1 MNELTNYLPML
12 LALVLALTLVTN
24 IIVQVLKSL
33 LYDMLPTNLLAFL
46 VAAVVT
52 VGAGFGLWSY
62 YRFAITG
69 WMIVALIALIFLVAF
84 SAMFGYD
91 KLVQLMEQAGWD
103 QGTEVRR
110 RTMATAEKI
119 LEIAR
124 SQIGARESPAN
135 SDNVKYNTAYYGREV
150 SGKYPWCA
158 VFVWWVFREA
168 GAPELYYG
176 GGETAYCPT
185 LMSFHKKQAVTDY
198 RPGDIVFFN
207 FSGKSSAG
215 HVGICESW
223 DGTYITTIDGNTGGA
238 SEDNG
243 GAVMRRR
250 RHKKYIVGA
259 YRPDYE
265 EEESVTYEQWL
276 EYLERYRREA
286 AAKKASMPELLAEA
300 VELGLTDGSRPRDL
314 MTREEGAIMAR
325 AAAKAR

>member
-1 MNELTNYLPML
+1 
-12 LALVLALTLVTN
+12 
-24 IIVQVLKSL
+24 
-33 LYDMLPTNLLAFL
+33 
-46 VAAVVT
+46 
-52 VGAGFGLWSY
+52 
-62 YRFAITG
+62 
-69 WMIVALIALIFLVAF
+69 
-84 SAMFGYD
+84 
-91 KLVQLMEQAGWD
+91 
-103 QGTEVRR
+103 
-110 RTMATAEKI
+110 MATAEKI

-124 SQIGARESPAN
+124 SQIGTRESPAN

-223 DGTYITTIDGNTGGA
+223 DGTYITTIDGNTGSA

-243 GAVMRRR
+243 GAVLRRR
-250 RHKKYIVGA
+250 RHKKFIVGA
-259 YRPDYE
+259 YRP
-265 EEESVTYEQWL
+265 
-276 EYLERYRREA
+276 EYQEDDDMTQDQFNTFMDNYLKAKAKEPASDWAKPFIDTAIDVGAMTDVGGTIERP
-286 AAKKASMPELLAEA
+286 KSW
-300 VELGLTDGSRPRDL
+300 
-314 MTREEGAIMAR
+314 MTREELSVVVAALAR
-325 AAAKAR
+325 KG

>member
-1 MNELTNYLPML
+1 M
-12 LALVLALTLVTN
+12 
-24 IIVQVLKSL
+24 S
-33 LYDMLPTNLLAFL
+33 
-46 VAAVVT
+46 
-52 VGAGFGLWSY
+52 
-62 YRFAITG
+62 
-69 WMIVALIALIFLVAF
+69 
-84 SAMFGYD
+84 
-91 KLVQLMEQAGWD
+91 
-103 QGTEVRR
+103 TEND
-110 RTMATAEKI
+110 I

-124 SQIGARESPAN
+124 SQIGTKESPAK

-150 SGKYPWCA
+150 SDGKHPWCA

-215 HVGICESW
+215 PVGICESW

>member
-1 MNELTNYLPML
+1 
-12 LALVLALTLVTN
+12 
-24 IIVQVLKSL
+24 
-33 LYDMLPTNLLAFL
+33 
-46 VAAVVT
+46 
-52 VGAGFGLWSY
+52 
-62 YRFAITG
+62 
-69 WMIVALIALIFLVAF
+69 
-84 SAMFGYD
+84 
-91 KLVQLMEQAGWD
+91 
-103 QGTEVRR
+103 
-110 RTMATAEKI
+110 MATAEKI

-185 LMSFHKKQAVTDY
+185 LMSFHKKQKVTDY

-207 FSGKSSAG
+207 FSGRSSAG

-250 RHKKYIVGA
+250 RHKKFIVGA
-259 YRPDYE
+259 YRP
-265 EEESVTYEQWL
+265 
-276 EYLERYRREA
+276 EYQEDDDMTQDQFNSFMDNYLKAKAKEPASDWAKPFIDTAIDVGAMTDVGGTIERP
-286 AAKKASMPELLAEA
+286 KSW
-300 VELGLTDGSRPRDL
+300 
-314 MTREEGAIMAR
+314 MTREELSVVVAALAR
-325 AAAKAR
+325 KG

>member
-1 MNELTNYLPML
+1 
-12 LALVLALTLVTN
+12 
-24 IIVQVLKSL
+24 
-33 LYDMLPTNLLAFL
+33 
-46 VAAVVT
+46 
-52 VGAGFGLWSY
+52 
-62 YRFAITG
+62 
-69 WMIVALIALIFLVAF
+69 
-84 SAMFGYD
+84 
-91 KLVQLMEQAGWD
+91 
-103 QGTEVRR
+103 
-110 RTMATAEKI
+110 MATAEKI

-124 SQIGARESPAN
+124 SQIGTRESPAN

-223 DGTYITTIDGNTGGA
+223 DGTYITTIDGNTGSA

-243 GAVMRRR
+243 GAVLRRR
-250 RHKKYIVGA
+250 RHKKFIVGA
-259 YRPDYE
+259 YRP
-265 EEESVTYEQWL
+265 
-276 EYLERYRREA
+276 EYQEDDDMTQDQFNSFMDNYLKAIAKEPASDWAKPFIQTAIDVGAMTDVGGTIERP
-286 AAKKASMPELLAEA
+286 KSW
-300 VELGLTDGSRPRDL
+300 
-314 MTREEGAIMAR
+314 MTREELSVVVAALAR
-325 AAAKAR
+325 KG

>member
-1 MNELTNYLPML
+1 MWWARKRWP
-12 LALVLALTLVTN
+12 
-24 IIVQVLKSL
+24 
-33 LYDMLPTNLLAFL
+33 
-46 VAAVVT
+46 
-52 VGAGFGLWSY
+52 AG
-62 YRFAITG
+62 R
-69 WMIVALIALIFLVAF
+69 
-84 SAMFGYD
+84 
-91 KLVQLMEQAGWD
+91 
-103 QGTEVRR
+103 
-110 RTMATAEKI
+110 
-119 LEIAR
+119 AR
-124 SQIGARESPAN
+124 
-135 SDNVKYNTAYYGREV
+135 NTAPCPPVSLSPCWQQSGLIIPFGR
-150 SGKYPWCA
+150 
-158 VFVWWVFREA
+158 WVFREA

-286 AAKKASMPELLAEA
+286 AAKKASMPELLEEA

>member
-1 MNELTNYLPML
+1 M
-12 LALVLALTLVTN
+12 
-24 IIVQVLKSL
+24 
-33 LYDMLPTNLLAFL
+33 PTAN
-46 VAAVVT
+46 
-52 VGAGFGLWSY
+52 
-62 YRFAITG
+62 
-69 WMIVALIALIFLVAF
+69 
-84 SAMFGYD
+84 D
-91 KLVQLMEQAGWD
+91 
-103 QGTEVRR
+103 
-110 RTMATAEKI
+110 I

-207 FSGKSSAG
+207 FSGRSSAG

-223 DGTYITTIDGNTGGA
+223 DGTYITTIDGNTGSA

-243 GAVMRRR
+243 GAVLRRR
-250 RHKKYIVGA
+250 RHKKFIVGA
-259 YRPDYE
+259 YRP
-265 EEESVTYEQWL
+265 
-276 EYLERYRREA
+276 EYQEDDDMTQDQFNSFMDNYLKAKEKEPASDWAKPFIDTAIDVGAMTDVGGTIERP
-286 AAKKASMPELLAEA
+286 KSW
-300 VELGLTDGSRPRDL
+300 
-314 MTREEGAIMAR
+314 MTREELAVVVAALAR
-325 AAAKAR
+325 KG

>member
-1 MNELTNYLPML
+1 M
-12 LALVLALTLVTN
+12 
-24 IIVQVLKSL
+24 S
-33 LYDMLPTNLLAFL
+33 
-46 VAAVVT
+46 
-52 VGAGFGLWSY
+52 
-62 YRFAITG
+62 
-69 WMIVALIALIFLVAF
+69 
-84 SAMFGYD
+84 
-91 KLVQLMEQAGWD
+91 
-103 QGTEVRR
+103 TEND
-110 RTMATAEKI
+110 I

-207 FSGKSSAG
+207 FSGRSSAG

-223 DGTYITTIDGNTGGA
+223 DGTYITTIDGNTGSA

-243 GAVMRRR
+243 GAVLRRR
-250 RHKKYIVGA
+250 RHKKFIVGA
-259 YRPDYE
+259 YRPEYQEDDDMTQDQFDAMME
-265 EEESVTYEQWL
+265 NWMSRQAKKKPTQQW
-276 EYLERYRREA
+276 EIEGLERVV
-286 AAKKASMPELLAEA
+286 KAG
-300 VELGLTDGSRPRDL
+300 VTDGSRPMGL
-314 MTREEGAIMAR
+314 CTRLEAAMM
-325 AAAKAR
+325 AAANK